1 MHAAPEPPRGFLRLR
16 QPLPLAVSLLLAL
29 IFIGAVTFAWQV
41 FARNQR
47 AQQRADSVRALA
59 VVANQLDSQLRAYL
73 GAARILRSEWQ
84 RDGSAGYAQ
93 FQADAATIQSAFPAF
108 RALNW
113 MDNDGVI
120 RWVYPSRSNQAA
132 QNYAI
137 RNTPD
142 AWTAFRRARDR
153 GALAVSGV
161 LRLQPGGRGIAV
173 YLPIRRGAH
182 AEGYINAVIEPE
194 ALMRQVYSPR
204 LARNYSLSLSD
215 GRYTVFASDTGLQNA
230 AYAVQSTLEVGG
242 QTWLLRLSPRNIR
255 VAGADVAWT
264 VIAIGAVL
272 AVIMAWLCYW
282 LLITL
287 NERRGSQ
294 LQTYRAANFDRVT
307 GLGNTFRLRAQLRE
321 KLPAASAAAPL
332 VLVLIHLG
340 RFPLINSIYGFARG
354 DAVLRIVTKR
364 LLALVDSVE
373 CLFRNGSNEFAVVMP
388 LAESDSE
395 EALAKRLMSV
405 LSEAFEIHGMSLR
418 LPCSMGMAV
427 APGHGTSADDLLAN
441 AESALVQAREDK
453 ASGHRVY
460 SENLRTG
467 TATKL
472 RLESR
477 LRKAV
482 ENGKLTL
489 VYQPIVR
496 VADRY
501 LHGFEALVRWTDPE
515 FGSVPPATFIPVAEQ
530 SGLIEP
536 LGRWVLEKAC
546 AQAAEWS
553 REFGKPVQMSINL
566 SPSQVLD
573 LGLVDEVRRVLDQ
586 TGLPPECLVL
596 EITESLAMQSLDVA
610 VDLLNRLKQPGINI
624 ALDDFGTGYSSFNYL
639 TRLPIYAIKLDRE
652 FIRNLGS
659 DPRVTKI
666 TGMMIQLAQTLGLQV
681 VGEGVE
687 TLQQYEL
694 LRDYDCDLV
703 QGYLFSKPVP
713 AEQARILLQESRIFP
728 HPDSQAAPRRGMG
741 EGVPIP

>member
-1 MHAAPEPPRGFLRLR
+1 MHATPEPPRGFLRLR

-29 IFIGAVTFAWQV
+29 TFLGAVIFAWQV

-132 QNYAI
+132 QNQAI

-161 LRLQPGGRGIAV
+161 LRLQPGGRSIAV

-194 ALMRQVYSPR
+194 ALMRQAYSR
-204 LARNYSLSLSD
+204 QFARNYSLSLSD
-215 GRYTVFASDTGLQNA
+215 GRHTVFASDTELQNA
-230 AYAVQSTLEVGG
+230 AYAVQSTLKVGG

-264 VIAIGAVL
+264 VIAIGTVL

-418 LPCSMGMAV
+418 LPCSMGLAV
-427 APGHGTSADDLLAN
+427 APEHGTSADDLLAN

-453 ASGHRVY
+453 VSGHRVY

-713 AEQARILLQESRIFP
+713 AEQARILLRESRIFP
-728 HPDSQAAPRRGMG
+728 HPDSHPVPRRGMG

>member
-29 IFIGAVTFAWQV
+29 TFLGAVTFAWQV

-73 GAARILRSEWQ
+73 GAARILRSEWE

-204 LARNYSLSLSD
+204 LGRNYSLSLSD
-215 GRYTVFASDTGLQNA
+215 GRHTVFASDTGLQNA

>member
-1 MHAAPEPPRGFLRLR
+1 MRTAPDPSRGFLRLR
-16 QPLPLAVSLLLAL
+16 HPLPLAVSLLLAL
-29 IFIGAVTFAWQV
+29 ALIGAVSFAWQV

-47 AQQRADSVRALA
+47 AQQRTDSVHALE
-59 VVANQLDSQLRAYL
+59 VLANQLNGQLRAYL
-73 GAARILRSEWQ
+73 GAARILRSEWE
-84 RDGSAGYAQ
+84 RYGSASYAQ
-93 FQADAATIQSAFPAF
+93 FQADAGTIQSAFPAF

-113 MDNDGVI
+113 MDTNGVI
-120 RWVYPSRSNQAA
+120 RWVYPSHSNQPAE
-132 QNYAI
+132 NYDL
-137 RNTPD
+137 RNNPD
-142 AWTAFRRARDR
+142 AWAAFRRARDS
-153 GALAVSGV
+153 GTLAVSGV
-161 LRLQPGGRGIAV
+161 LRLTQGGRGIAA
-173 YLPIRRGAH
+173 YLPIRRGAQ
-182 AEGYINAVIEPE
+182 AEGYINAVIGPE

-204 LARNYSLSLSD
+204 LGRNYSLSISD
-215 GRYTVFASDTGLQNA
+215 GRHTVFASDAGLQNA
-230 AYAVQSTLEVGG
+230 AYAVQSTLDVGG
-242 QTWLLRLSPRNIR
+242 QTWLLRLAPRNIR
-255 VAGADVAWT
+255 TAGADAAWT

-272 AVIMAWLCYW
+272 AMIMAWLCYW

-287 NERRGSQ
+287 SERRGSQ
-294 LQTYRAANFDRVT
+294 LHTYRAANFDRIT
-307 GLGNTFRLRAQLRE
+307 GLGNTFRLRAHLLE

-332 VLVLIHLG
+332 ALVLIHLG
-340 RFPLINSIYGFARG
+340 RFSLINSIYGFARG

-364 LLALVDSVE
+364 LLTLVDSVE
-373 CLFRNGSNEFAVVMP
+373 CLFRSGSNEFAVVMP
-388 LAESDSE
+388 LAASDSE
-395 EALAKRLMSV
+395 ETLAKRLMSV

-418 LPCSMGMAV
+418 LPCSMGLAV
-427 APGHGTSADDLLAN
+427 APEHGASADDLLAN

-453 ASGHRVY
+453 VSGHRVY

-482 ENGKLTL
+482 ENEKLTL
-489 VYQPIVR
+489 VYQPIIR

-501 LHGFEALVRWTDPE
+501 LQGFEALVRWTDPE
-515 FGSVPPATFIPVAEQ
+515 FGSVPPATFIPIAEQ
-530 SGLIEP
+530 SGLIEL

-553 REFGKPVQMSINL
+553 AEFGKPVQISVNL

-573 LGLVDEVRRVLDQ
+573 LGLVDEVRRVLDK

-659 DPRVTKI
+659 DQRVTKI
-666 TGMMIQLAQTLGLQV
+666 TGMMIQLAQALGLQV

-687 TLQQYEL
+687 TAQQYAL
-694 LRDYDCDLV
+694 LHDYGCDLV

-713 AEQARILLQESRIFP
+713 AEQAGILLAKSRSFP
-728 HPDSQAAPRRGMG
+728 HPDFQAEPRHGMG
-741 EGVPIP
+741 EGVPIQ

>member
-1 MHAAPEPPRGFLRLR
+1 MYATPDPSRGFLRLR

-29 IFIGAVTFAWQV
+29 TFLGAVAFAWQV

-161 LRLQPGGRGIAV
+161 LRLQPGGRSIAV

-194 ALMRQVYSPR
+194 ALMRQAYSR
-204 LARNYSLSLSD
+204 QFARHYSLSLSD

-230 AYAVQSTLEVGG
+230 AYAVQSTLKVGG

-321 KLPAASAAAPL
+321 KLPTASAAAPL

-515 FGSVPPATFIPVAEQ
+515 FGSVPPAAFIPVAEQ

-728 HPDSQAAPRRGMG
+728 YPDSQTAPRRGMG

>member
-132 QNYAI
+132 QNQAI

-194 ALMRQVYSPR
+194 ALMRQVYSPQ
-204 LARNYSLSLSD
+204 LARHYSLSLSD

-230 AYAVQSTLEVGG
+230 AYAVQSTLKVGG

-515 FGSVPPATFIPVAEQ
+515 FGSVPPAAFIPVAEQ

>member
-1 MHAAPEPPRGFLRLR
+1 MYATPDPSRGFLRLR

-29 IFIGAVTFAWQV
+29 TFLGAVTFAWQV

-194 ALMRQVYSPR
+194 ALMRQAYSR
-204 LARNYSLSLSD
+204 QFARHYSLSLSD

-230 AYAVQSTLEVGG
+230 AYAVQSTLKVGG

-321 KLPAASAAAPL
+321 KLPTASAAAPL
-332 VLVLIHLG
+332 ALVLIHLG

-515 FGSVPPATFIPVAEQ
+515 FGSVPPAAFIPVAEQ

-713 AEQARILLQESRIFP
+713 AEQARILLRESRIFP
-728 HPDSQAAPRRGMG
+728 HPDSQAAPWRGMG

>member
-29 IFIGAVTFAWQV
+29 TFLGAVTFAWQV

-84 RDGSAGYAQ
+84 RDGAAGYAQ

-132 QNYAI
+132 QNQAI

-194 ALMRQVYSPR
+194 ALMRQAYSR
-204 LARNYSLSLSD
+204 QFARNYSLSLSD
-215 GRYTVFASDTGLQNA
+215 GQHTVFASDTGLQNA

-321 KLPAASAAAPL
+321 KLPTASAAAPL
-332 VLVLIHLG
+332 ALVLIHLG

-418 LPCSMGMAV
+418 LPCTMGLAV

-515 FGSVPPATFIPVAEQ
+515 FGSVPPAAFIPVAEQ

-713 AEQARILLQESRIFP
+713 AEQARILLRESRIFP

>member
-194 ALMRQVYSPR
+194 ALMRQAYSR
-204 LARNYSLSLSD
+204 QFARHYSLSLSD

-230 AYAVQSTLEVGG
+230 AYAVQSTLKVGG

-321 KLPAASAAAPL
+321 KLPTASAAAPL

-515 FGSVPPATFIPVAEQ
+515 FGSVPPAAFIPVAEQ